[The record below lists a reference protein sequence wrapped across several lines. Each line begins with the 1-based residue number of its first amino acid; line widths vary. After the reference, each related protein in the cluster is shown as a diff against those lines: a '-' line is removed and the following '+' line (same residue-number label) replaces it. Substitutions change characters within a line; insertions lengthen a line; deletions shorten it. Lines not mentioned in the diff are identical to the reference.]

1 MKNSDECGTCC
12 QKVVTFVTMIITSL
26 TEMNPFGSF
35 GCGGFSSSGFV
46 RPPETGHHK
55 NEKREEGKDDCPKQ
69 IQQTTSSRQTHR
81 YSESFFHK
89 PRVRHDIIGTTTIM
103 IPTTGRML
111 MRYAM
116 KGQLSAML
124 PKQSR
129 SLFTPTI
136 PLLEKVTIKVPTM
149 GDSITEG
156 TIVEWTVSV
165 GQAVKEDDVVALVE
179 TDKVTVEIKAER
191 DGVVVQQFGAV
202 DDTVE
207 VGANLYEIDT
217 EAEATVTASA
227 TGESAPSQSAA
238 PTETTPEAPPP
249 PPPEA
254 PAATAASEQGRKP
267 LIQFLGKE
275 GWAARLSGQPP
286 TPQVLIPDK
295 PHGAITLDGSMIDAL
310 YGRPVISDREME
322 ALISGGADIAPAV
335 VSQSTGAKFSM

>member
-149 GDSITEG
+149 GDSITEVSSGSFPLRLWLRCLLYSGNRLQG

-202 DDTVE
+202 
-207 VGANLYEIDT
+207 
-217 EAEATVTASA
+217 
-227 TGESAPSQSAA
+227 
-238 PTETTPEAPPP
+238 
-249 PPPEA
+249 
-254 PAATAASEQGRKP
+254 
-267 LIQFLGKE
+267 
-275 GWAARLSGQPP
+275 
-286 TPQVLIPDK
+286 
-295 PHGAITLDGSMIDAL
+295 
-310 YGRPVISDREME
+310 
-322 ALISGGADIAPAV
+322 
-335 VSQSTGAKFSM
+335 